1 MPIQLNEE
9 NGGKILVVHV
19 SGKLA
24 KADYKYFAPEFERLV
39 QQCGKPRVLFELFK
53 MKQKVRSPH
62 CLEDL
67 CLFRSVRFVR
77 VENTGPLD
85 RGRPHI

>member
-24 KADYKYFAPEFERLV
+24 RYGTKSSSTLSTLPISNGSR
-39 QQCGKPRVLFELFK
+39 
-53 MKQKVRSPH
+53 
-62 CLEDL
+62 
-67 CLFRSVRFVR
+67 
-77 VENTGPLD
+77 
-85 RGRPHI
+85 

>member
-24 KADYKYFAPEFERLV
+24 KADYDHFL
-39 QQCGKPRVLFELFK
+39 
-53 MKQKVRSPH
+53 H
-62 CLEDL
+62 
-67 CLFRSVRFVR
+67 
-77 VENTGPLD
+77 
-85 RGRPHI
+85 